1 MTARCISV
9 CIISVAVYVGGTC
22 QELIDKFTNQDDK
35 DTASSSTITDKEL
48 LAFVEKNSPRKRA
61 SPRKRVLRQQPSDV
75 SRLSA
80 VSSVSVDADGYPKM
94 AFDNFV
100 PSETLDDSEPE
111 TLHYPER
118 EAEAESAVDTKRRRV
133 LAESP
138 QRGAKDKSENAQQ
151 PRQRSAKDKS
161 GAAKQPTQRTAKDT
175 SGAAKRVMTTPAK
188 AQRDTSPDS
197 ATPAKKPRGDMP
209 HSRSFGVL
217 YITRATAQ
225 SYIQVIDKSSGKKVL
240 LIGITSSMDEDHR
253 AKIERIVEYA
263 KGSKLT
269 KELVKSYRDSLVYSE
284 S

>member
-9 CIISVAVYVGGTC
+9 CIISVAVYLGGTC
-22 QELIDKFTNQDDK
+22 QELIDKFTKHDDK
-35 DTASSSTITDKEL
+35 DSASSSTITDKEL

-197 ATPAKKPRGDMP
+197 APPAKKQRGDMP

-240 LIGITSSMDEDHR
+240 LIGITSSMAEDHR

>member
-94 AFDNFV
+94 AFDNF
-100 PSETLDDSEPE
+100 DDSEPE

-151 PRQRSAKDKS
+151 PTQRSAKDKS

-175 SGAAKRVMTTPAK
+175 SGAAKHPKRVMTKPAK

-240 LIGITSSMDEDHR
+240 LIGITSSMAEDHR